1 MPRRSKKSDGAIG
14 WLALIIGVIVI
25 LAKIILVLLPL
36 ILIGGGIYYYFKW
49 QNKKLAE
56 YDNDWNAF
64 YHNELKGKLK
74 IAAVAVPVSLGIG
87 YVGYS
92 NHQKQEKE
100 RIEREQVEAERIRI
114 EEEKKRLAIQ
124 AKIDSSQV
132 YLDLATKDFD
142 RKRYKQSIINLDSAL
157 LVYPENYEAQFK
169 KGIALK
175 ERRKYQDAID
185 ELDNLSRKTGQ
196 YKSEIHLIKG
206 QCLLKLKKKE
216 DGIVQIYEA
225 SELGNE
231 EAQKLYD
238 KVNPI
243 IKEITGYRRR
253 CCDGTTSYASGKGAC
268 SHHGGVCKWN
278 EPIYR
283 ERRKYR
289 IVNK

>member
-1 MPRRSKKSDGAIG
+1 MSRRSKKDEGAIG
-14 WLALIIGVIVI
+14 WLALIIGAIVI
-25 LAKIILVLLPL
+25 IAKIILVLLPL
-36 ILIGGGIYYYFKW
+36 ILIGGAIYYYFKW

-56 YDNDWNAF
+56 HDNDWNAF

-74 IAAVAVPVSLGIG
+74 ITAVAIPISLGIG

-92 NHQKQEKE
+92 NHQRQEQE
-100 RIEREQVEAERIRI
+100 RIEIEQAEAERIRI
-114 EEEKKRLAIQ
+114 KKEKKRLAIQ
-124 AKIDSSQV
+124 AKKDSSQV

-142 RKRYKQSIINLDSAL
+142 RKRYENSILNLDSAL
-157 LVYPENYEAQFK
+157 LLYPENYEARFK

-175 ERRKYQDAID
+175 ESRKYQDAID
-185 ELDNLSRKTGQ
+185 ELDNLNRKTSQ
-196 YKSEIHLIKG
+196 YKSEVHLIKG
-206 QCLLKLKKKE
+206 QCFLKLNKKE
-216 DGIVQIYEA
+216 YAVVEIYEA

-231 EAQKLYD
+231 DARKLYEV
-238 KVNPI
+238 VNPI

-278 EPIYR
+278 EPIYQ
-283 ERRKYR
+283 ERRKYQ